1 MHNCTLVN
9 WNNKEGHGCKFFFL
23 KNKKVV
29 LVSTVSLK
37 FSHGAFVVT
46 TFADD
51 ALAGAISLGHDVTI
65 ALSLQVVEGGL
76 FIQEY
81 VFQGKHVVIFI
92 FCNTQT
98 AAMFSN
104 GKN

>member
-1 MHNCTLVN
+1 
-9 WNNKEGHGCKFFFL
+9 
-23 KNKKVV
+23 V
-29 LVSTVSLK
+29 LHSTVGQK
-37 FSHGAFVVT
+37 FIVSAIVVT

-51 ALAGAISLGHDVTI
+51 ALAGAIPIISLGHDVTI

-81 VFQGKHVVIFI
+81 VFQGKHVAIFI

-98 AAMFSN
+98 AEL
-104 GKN
+104 